1 MKRRTIPLLL
11 AMCLWAPSALGD
23 DRADAETLHK
33 QGVEMMKKGKF
44 AEAAASFRA
53 SYAKDQSPRELY
65 NAARAE
71 LAQGKHAAA
80 AKLYRTYLGLPNN
93 NQISATERAEAQQ
106 ELAEI
111 TKHLCTLDVRA
122 PKFTVDGSSYD
133 GGLVDV
139 EAGEH
144 KVEMSGPSGAKV
156 KVVRG
161 EKGVTILVEY
171 VEPEKTKEPPPGPIT
186 PPPKVEMEK
195 GSWVVPGVLAGV
207 GVVGIGVGIGLGA
220 ATSSKEAFLSENR
233 TSCGADGASCPQNRD
248 AYDSWKT
255 LGTGAIVSYAVG
267 GAAVVGAV
275 IATALLR
282 PWEERPVG
290 RAPGSVSPW
299 LGNGTSGVIVQ
310 GGF

>member
-11 AMCLWAPSALGD
+11 AVCLWAPAAMGD
-23 DRADAETLHK
+23 DRTDAETLHK

-93 NQISATERAEAQQ
+93 NQISTTERAEAQQ

-207 GVVGIGVGIGLGA
+207 GVVGIGVGIGLGLA
-220 ATSSKEAFLSENR
+220 AGSAKSDVVGAAPGR
-233 TSCGADGASCPQNRD
+233 PCAADGTGCPSVISD
-248 AYDSWKT
+248 YDSAKS
-255 LGTGAIVSYAVG
+255 LGTGSIVGYVVG
-267 GAAVVGAV
+267 GTALIGAAVFALVAKPWDERRVGAV
-275 IATALLR
+275 R
-282 PWEERPVG
+282 VMPVVGPSGFGMVG
-290 RAPGSVSPW
+290 RY
-299 LGNGTSGVIVQ
+299 
-310 GGF
+310 